1 MDRLK
6 KPKDFLEKLRL
17 TDSDYQDSGMINH
30 IADLLER
37 YSTEQLILHGVVD
50 AKYNKRKIY
59 DMKPQDFIG
68 KKATYFED
76 GTQIFGENE
85 KGELQMILD
94 VRGWG
99 AIQNLFK
106 GNAQKAVD
114 FQDELGAWFV
124 DAINEKLERKTK

>member
-1 MDRLK
+1 
-6 KPKDFLEKLRL
+6 
-17 TDSDYQDSGMINH
+17 MIIQNH
-30 IADLLER
+30 HLSIDLMC
-37 YSTEQLILHGVVD
+37 YN

-94 VRGWG
+94 LRGWG

-106 GNAQKAVD
+106 GNAQKASD

-124 DAINEKLERKTK
+124 DAINEKLERETRTN

>member
-1 MDRLK
+1 M
-6 KPKDFLEKLRL
+6 PH
-17 TDSDYQDSGMINH
+17 N
-30 IADLLER
+30 
-37 YSTEQLILHGVVD
+37 

-68 KKATYFED
+68 KKATYFEY

-99 AIQNLFK
+99 AIQKIFN
-106 GNAQKAVD
+106 GNAQKASD

-124 DAINEKLERKTK
+124 DAINEKLERETK

>member
-1 MDRLK
+1 M
-6 KPKDFLEKLRL
+6 P
-17 TDSDYQDSGMINH
+17 YN
-30 IADLLER
+30 
-37 YSTEQLILHGVVD
+37 

-68 KKATYFED
+68 TKATYFED

-106 GNAQKAVD
+106 GNAQKAAD

-124 DAINEKLERKTK
+124 DAINEKLERERK

>member
-1 MDRLK
+1 
-6 KPKDFLEKLRL
+6 
-17 TDSDYQDSGMINH
+17 
-30 IADLLER
+30 
-37 YSTEQLILHGVVD
+37 
-50 AKYNKRKIY
+50 
-59 DMKPQDFIG
+59 MKPQDFIG

-106 GNAQKAVD
+106 GNEQKAAE
-114 FQDELGAWFV
+114 FQDELGAWFA
-124 DAINEKLERKTK
+124 DAINEKLERECHHQYINAGTLQGETMKKCLKCGDYIKAF